1 MFKIFKKKKKAQR
14 YKPKK
19 KMEFSKKFLLGSII
33 CSIVFT
39 TFSYILALLDK
50 STVEALSIEVIN
62 TLWGSSAV
70 AFVFYTGQ
78 NSVRAFTSSRWGIPL
93 EDGNTKRNDKNEIE
107 EIIEEDEVIE

>member
-1 MFKIFKKKKKAQR
+1 MFLKKKKPQH
-14 YKPKK
+14 YKTKT

-39 TFSYILALLDK
+39 TFSYVLALLDK

-62 TLWGSSAV
+62 TLWGSSAM

-78 NSVRAFTSSRWGIPL
+78 NSVRAFTSSRWGIPQSS
-93 EDGNTKRNDKNEIE
+93 ENKENVSEPEEVIE
-107 EIIEEDEVIE
+107 EIIKE